1 MEKQTEEWLRQ
12 CDHDMDAAEYL
23 FQGRRYLYAV
33 FMCHLAVEKA
43 LKGLYFER
51 LRQTPPRSHSLVYLL
66 NAVGIVPPE
75 KPGKFITRL
84 GEASI
89 PTRYPEDLAKVQ
101 LLYTEGVVNQ
111 ILAEGRETIAWI
123 RAQLST

>member
-1 MEKQTEEWLRQ
+1 MERRTEEWLRQ
-12 CDHDMDAAEYL
+12 SDYDMDAADYM
-23 FQGRRYLYAV
+23 FQGGRYLYAV

-51 LRQTPPRSHSLVYLL
+51 LWETPPRSHSLVYLL

-75 KPGKFITRL
+75 KPGKFIARL
-84 GEASI
+84 SETSI

-101 LLYTEGVVNQ
+101 
-111 ILAEGRETIAWI
+111 
-123 RAQLST
+123 